1 MSIHN
6 LVAIASDALTSG
18 APVEVSCACFD
29 GWVKIE
35 SIQERCEDTL
45 AITPSPAQK
54 PIPMVV
60 FVPNTQFYGVRV
72 SKVIQE
78 GSAKS

>member
-1 MSIHN
+1 MSVHN
-6 LVAIASDALTSG
+6 LVAIAATALSSG
-18 APVEVSCACFD
+18 TPVEVSCACFD

-54 PIPMVV
+54 PPPMVV
-60 FVPNTQFYGVRV
+60 FVPNAQFYGIRV
-72 SKVIQE
+72 STVTQE